1 MSYAHI
7 SSSSLELLPVLSTLS
22 TGPRAPS
29 ALRARAPAK
38 QNAAALRPV
47 RYPVIELAETAF
59 YLCLAVG
66 FAVAVYGFI
75 GLLHL

>member
-7 SSSSLELLPVLSTLS
+7 SSSSLELLPVMSTLP
-22 TGPRAPS
+22 TGLRAPA
-29 ALRARAPAK
+29 ALRVQPAK

>member
-7 SSSSLELLPVLSTLS
+7 SSSSLELLPVLSS
-22 TGPRAPS
+22 APRAP
-29 ALRARAPAK
+29 
-38 QNAAALRPV
+38 AALRVKGRAPRSTEALRQV

-59 YLCLAVG
+59 YLCLAMG